1 MEFIDYMNIGIGL
14 LMIVVGWLCF
24 RFPNMINPY
33 GGMSEE
39 RKALVDIDGLKR
51 ATFIILAVTGVLLIV
66 TALLSIFKVI
76 SEVMSVN
83 IMTVLVLAMIV
94 PLIIAMKKYN
104 GFGRNKTGEG
114 SSLFRLKLFRLG
126 GRTQLESV
134 PKVTWVIIGLS
145 MVFVAVIVAKSVR
158 PQQITVGE
166 ETVSISCMYGRE
178 IPIADIVSVELLE
191 SLPHIKMRTNGSSA
205 GNYSKG
211 HFLLENGENC
221 MLFVRHKMPPYIE
234 IRTSDNLYYLNG
246 SSEEETL
253 ELFGNMK
260 RQKK

>member
-51 ATFIILAVTGVLLIV
+51 ATFIILAVTGVLLSV

-104 GFGRNKTGEG
+104 GNL
-114 SSLFRLKLFRLG
+114 SL
-126 GRTQLESV
+126 
-134 PKVTWVIIGLS
+134 
-145 MVFVAVIVAKSVR
+145 VAKALNISR
-158 PQQITVGE
+158 PT
-166 ETVSISCMYGRE
+166 
-178 IPIADIVSVELLE
+178 
-191 SLPHIKMRTNGSSA
+191 
-205 GNYSKG
+205 
-211 HFLLENGENC
+211 
-221 MLFVRHKMPPYIE
+221 
-234 IRTSDNLYYLNG
+234 LYNRLRK
-246 SSEEETL
+246 
-253 ELFGNMK
+253 FGI
-260 RQKK
+260 